1 MMADNKMT
9 TLKNKTEELIS
20 AISEFTFLSSV
31 NSKLQNIRNQLLSKE
46 VIIPLVGEFSSGKST
61 LMNALIGKKVLPVDI
76 TPTTF
81 VVNEIRF
88 SSPTDQIEI
97 LFKDGRKESLSELID
112 LNTLNYADAE
122 LVRVFTTSKTIPSN
136 IVIVDLPGISSVI
149 SRHDSIILE
158 YLPKAHCIFVTV
170 DINQGTITKTLLEFL
185 QQANLI
191 NLPIFLV
198 LTKSDLKSQNEIDK
212 ITEYFQG
219 FSEIEFN
226 KVVVTSAKNNELNN
240 FVQLVSKLA
249 IESEDLLY
257 KALAKEIS
265 TLCDETTKILEDH
278 VENLKLDLSEIESR
292 MITQK
297 QEISKIENELDQK
310 LNRLEDEIKGI
321 SEETIVKFK
330 RELMKY
336 VDILTDLAF
345 ENKDRLD
352 DEFQNAIRNS
362 AERALKFF
370 QSKIQGKVE
379 NFQSELA
386 HLELTSISFSTT
398 TIKAIGD
405 AVSVIILNLILP
417 GGFLYA
423 FIAQIILKILSK
435 FPKLARINIISEIT
449 TQILTLV
456 VKLVAKSFVQD
467 KIKDGMRKTVNM
479 FSEELEENAM
489 YIAEELK
496 SKLRSEFS
504 KVIQDYQTNYE
515 QLVMHKK
522 SKREEFEKYREKV
535 KNTILKIESL
545 CERSPD

>member
-1 MMADNKMT
+1 MMANNKMT

-122 LVRVFTTSKTIPSN
+122 LVKVFTTSKTIPSN

-198 LTKSDLKSQNEIDK
+198 LTKSDLKSQNDIDK

-265 TLCDETTKILEDH
+265 TLCDETTKILKDH

-321 SEETIVKFK
+321 SEETIVKFET
-330 RELMKY
+330 ELMKY

-362 AERALKFF
+362 AERC
-370 QSKIQGKVE
+370 
-379 NFQSELA
+379 N
-386 HLELTSISFSTT
+386 
-398 TIKAIGD
+398 
-405 AVSVIILNLILP
+405 
-417 GGFLYA
+417 
-423 FIAQIILKILSK
+423 
-435 FPKLARINIISEIT
+435 
-449 TQILTLV
+449 
-456 VKLVAKSFVQD
+456 
-467 KIKDGMRKTVNM
+467 
-479 FSEELEENAM
+479 
-489 YIAEELK
+489 
-496 SKLRSEFS
+496 
-504 KVIQDYQTNYE
+504 
-515 QLVMHKK
+515 
-522 SKREEFEKYREKV
+522 
-535 KNTILKIESL
+535 
-545 CERSPD
+545 

>member
-1 MMADNKMT
+1 MMANNKMT

-122 LVRVFTTSKTIPSN
+122 LVKVFTTSKTIPSN

-198 LTKSDLKSQNEIDK
+198 LTKSDLKSQNDIDK

-265 TLCDETTKILEDH
+265 TLCDETTKILKDH

-321 SEETIVKFK
+321 SEETIVKFET
-330 RELMKY
+330 ELMKY

-370 QSKIQGKVE
+370 QSKIQVKVE

-417 GGFLYA
+417 GGLLYA

-435 FPKLARINIISEIT
+435 FPKLAHINIISEII
-449 TQILTLV
+449 TQILTSV
-456 VKLVAKSFVQD
+456 VKLVTKSFVQD
-467 KIKDGMRKTVNM
+467 KIKAGMRETVNM

-504 KVIQDYQTNYE
+504 KVIQDHQTNYE

-545 CERSPD
+545 CEKSPD

>member
-1 MMADNKMT
+1 MMANNKMT

-122 LVRVFTTSKTIPSN
+122 LVKVFTTSKTIPSN

-198 LTKSDLKSQNEIDK
+198 LTKSDLKSQNDIDK

-240 FVQLVSKLA
+240 FVQLLSKLA

-265 TLCDETTKILEDH
+265 TLCDETTKILKDH

-310 LNRLEDEIKGI
+310 LNRLEDEIKRI
-321 SEETIVKFK
+321 SEETIVKFET
-330 RELMKY
+330 ELMKY

-370 QSKIQGKVE
+370 QSKIQVKVE

-417 GGFLYA
+417 GGLLYA

-435 FPKLARINIISEIT
+435 FPKLAHINIISEII
-449 TQILTLV
+449 TQILTSV
-456 VKLVAKSFVQD
+456 VKLVTKSFVQD
-467 KIKDGMRKTVNM
+467 KIKAGMRETVNM

-504 KVIQDYQTNYE
+504 KVIQDHQTNYE

-545 CERSPD
+545 CEKSPD

>member
-1 MMADNKMT
+1 MMANNKMT

-122 LVRVFTTSKTIPSN
+122 LVKVFTTSKTIPSN

-198 LTKSDLKSQNEIDK
+198 LTKSDLKSQNDIDK

-265 TLCDETTKILEDH
+265 TLCDETTKILKDH

-310 LNRLEDEIKGI
+310 LNRLEDEIKRI
-321 SEETIVKFK
+321 SEETIVKFET
-330 RELMKY
+330 ELMKY
-336 VDILTDLAF
+336 VDNLTDLAF

-370 QSKIQGKVE
+370 QSKIQVKVE

-417 GGFLYA
+417 GGLLYA

-435 FPKLARINIISEIT
+435 FPKLAHINIISEII
-449 TQILTLV
+449 TQILTSV
-456 VKLVAKSFVQD
+456 VKLVTKSFVKD
-467 KIKDGMRKTVNM
+467 KIKAGMRETVNM

-496 SKLRSEFS
+496 LKLRSEFS
-504 KVIQDYQTNYE
+504 KVIQDHQTNYE

-545 CERSPD
+545 CEKSPD

>member
-1 MMADNKMT
+1 MMANNKMT

-122 LVRVFTTSKTIPSN
+122 FVKVFTTSKTIPSN

-198 LTKSDLKSQNEIDK
+198 LTKSDLKSQNDIDK

-240 FVQLVSKLA
+240 FVQLLSKLA

-265 TLCDETTKILEDH
+265 TLCDETTKILKDH

-310 LNRLEDEIKGI
+310 LNRLEDEIKRI
-321 SEETIVKFK
+321 SEETIVKFET
-330 RELMKY
+330 ELMKY

-370 QSKIQGKVE
+370 QSKIQVKVE

-417 GGFLYA
+417 GGLLYA

-435 FPKLARINIISEIT
+435 FPKLAHINIISEII
-449 TQILTLV
+449 TQILTSV
-456 VKLVAKSFVQD
+456 VKLVTKSFVQD
-467 KIKDGMRKTVNM
+467 KIKAGMRETVNM

-504 KVIQDYQTNYE
+504 KVIQDHQTNYE

-545 CERSPD
+545 CEKSPD

>member
-545 CERSPD
+545 CERRPD

>member
-31 NSKLQNIRNQLLSKE
+31 NSKLQNIGTQLLSKE

-198 LTKSDLKSQNEIDK
+198 LTKRDLKSQNEVDK

-226 KVVVTSAKNNELNN
+226 KVVVTSAKNTELNN

-265 TLCDETTKILEDH
+265 TLCDETRKILKDH

-321 SEETIVKFK
+321 SEETIVKFE

-352 DEFQNAIRNS
+352 DEFQNAIRTS

-370 QSKIQGKVE
+370 QSKIQGRVE

-398 TIKAIGD
+398 TINVIGD

-435 FPKLARINIISEIT
+435 FPKLAGINIISEIT
-449 TQILTLV
+449 NQIITSV
-456 VKLVAKSFVQD
+456 VKLIAKSFVQD
-467 KIKDGMRKTVNM
+467 KIKGGMRKTVDM

-504 KVIQDYQTNYE
+504 KVTQDYQTNYE

-522 SKREEFEKYREKV
+522 SKKEEFEKYREKV

-545 CERSPD
+545 CEKRPD

>member
-31 NSKLQNIRNQLLSKE
+31 NSKLQNIRTQLLSKE

-198 LTKSDLKSQNEIDK
+198 LTKRDLKSQNEVDK

-226 KVVVTSAKNNELNN
+226 KVVVTSAKNTELNN

-265 TLCDETTKILEDH
+265 TLCDETTKILKDH

-321 SEETIVKFK
+321 SEETIVKFE

-352 DEFQNAIRNS
+352 DEFQNAIRTS

-370 QSKIQGKVE
+370 QSKIQGRVE

-398 TIKAIGD
+398 TIKVIGD
-405 AVSVIILNLILP
+405 AASVIILNLILP

-449 TQILTLV
+449 NQILTSV
-456 VKLVAKSFVQD
+456 VKLIAKSFVQD
-467 KIKDGMRKTVNM
+467 KIKGGMRKTVDM

-504 KVIQDYQTNYE
+504 KVTEDYQTNYE

-522 SKREEFEKYREKV
+522 SKKEEFEKYREKV

-545 CERSPD
+545 CEKRPD